1 MKNVLLAATL
11 ITLTFLSCSKDD
23 TPQDPDTIIPPNTTI
38 YEGTWRGNLIPT
50 SSGAV
55 PTTWVMNVTGDGQVN
70 QTHENTHGPGT
81 GIGTITE
88 DGILSL
94 TYDGGGTETER
105 WCQPHRSSAVVGHP
119 IVYLPGHYGSY
130 IQSRSLGA
138 HGIQLPGRTTTSHTH
153 TGVQV

>member
-1 MKNVLLAATL
+1 MSYFIYINQPNIKMMKNYFLAITFITL
-11 ITLTFLSCSKDD
+11 IILSCSKSEDD
-23 TPQDPDTIIPPNTTI
+23 SPSTQVTDTTL

-94 TYDGGGTETER
+94 TYDGGGTETGTFDA
-105 WCQPHRSSAVVGHP
+105 QSGTYSGNATH
-119 IVYLPGHYGSY
+119 GSLTAD
-130 IQSRSLGA
+130 SF
-138 HGIQLPGRTTTSHTH
+138 GIKD
-153 TGVQV
+153 